1 MSDASTDRDDRPAE
15 VSDPLLWRLATA
27 VADTH
32 QPDENGACDN
42 GSCFGAA
49 WPCAAWNRAQEGL
62 RAARGG
68 PPTAGAEPAGVEP
81 AGVEPAGVEPAG
93 VEPAADLD
101 SPAERSTA
109 LPRPASRRVPPEQAP
124 QPDRAPAQVTPAA

>member
-62 RAARGG
+62 RAAQSTPR
-68 PPTAGAEPAGVEP
+68 TAGTERALDQDPS
-81 AGVEPAGVEPAG
+81 
-93 VEPAADLD
+93 AD
-101 SPAERSTA
+101 RG
-109 LPRPASRRVPPEQAP
+109 RPAP
-124 QPDRAPAQVTPAA
+124 QPTPPQSDRAPVEVTPAA